1 MRIRIGITEAG
12 KGVPGLDNITAIHP
26 GSILLSK
33 GKKQLGGTEALVG
46 AASVEMEAT
55 DSQTGELLA
64 AAVDRRGGGKYAW
77 KSLNQW
83 TDVEQS
89 YTYWAKKMRWRACEM
104 RGVAPGARC
113 LRTSRLQL

>member
-12 KGVPGLDNITAIHP
+12 KGIPGLDNITAIHP

-77 KSLNQW
+77 KSFNQW
-83 TDVEQS
+83 ADVEQS

-104 RGVAPGARC
+104 RGGARC
-113 LRTSRLQL
+113 EKPEE